1 MVRSRWFSISLVFIA
16 IALLHSPAEAAGINL
31 SWADMSSNEDGFRI
45 ERKASGGNYAQI
57 ATVAANV
64 KSYTDS
70 GVTAGVSYCYVVKA
84 YNSGGVSAPS
94 NSACVTTASS
104 TSTTTSSSGSSS
116 STTGTSTSS
125 GSSSTVPASYT
136 GGKWKDYTV
145 NVTLKSLDNDSIGVI
160 FRYVDDNNYYRFTW
174 NRSEAY
180 RRIEKRENGVLS
192 VLAQK
197 ASQYQRDTTYRIQIS
212 VQGSQIKAWIN
223 GGTPVF
229 SVTDNS
235 LDQGTIGLYSSS
247 NKGSIFD
254 DVVVTDLVSGQILL
268 SDNFNDGDY
277 TGWTMLDEA
286 GTSNAPSAWAIS
298 NGALVQSSNIGSS
311 DNTIGTFALYTKGGS
326 SDSLLTTASSSD
338 SLYTKESWT
347 DYIASVNITS
357 ADDDFIG
364 VMFRYHDNA
373 NYYRFSWKSKNT
385 GRQLEKIQNGV
396 VTVIAQDSEQYVTG
410 RTYGLKISAKGNSLQ
425 VHIDGQLVF
434 SVTDSTFA
442 GGTIALYSCYN
453 SGSIFDDVLVEDL
466 NTGNVLLR
474 DDFNDGNLRGW
485 TIIDEGNIDGPSQW
499 LVSNGALV
507 QNGNIG
513 SNDGHGTYAL
523 Y

>member
-1 MVRSRWFSISLVFIA
+1 M
-16 IALLHSPAEAAGINL
+16 HSPAVAASINL

-64 KSYTDS
+64 KSYTDPS
-70 GVTAGVSYCYVVKA
+70 VTAGVSYCYVVKA

-94 NSACVTTASS
+94 NSACTTPVASANSTTSSSSS
-104 TSTTTSSSGSSS
+104 TSTSTAGSTTSSSSG
-116 STTGTSTSS
+116 STTTST
-125 GSSSTVPASYT
+125 SYT

-197 ASQYQRDTTYRIQIS
+197 TSQYQRDTAYRIQIS
-212 VQGSQIKAWIN
+212 VQGGQIQVWIN

-254 DVVVTDLVSGQILL
+254 DVVVTDLVSGQTLL

-286 GTSNAPSAWAIS
+286 GTTNAPSAWAIS
-298 NGALVQSSNIGSS
+298 NGALVQTSNIGSS
-311 DNTIGTFALYTKGGS
+311 DNSIGTFALYTKGGS
-326 SDSLLTTASSSD
+326 TDSLYTQASSSD
-338 SLYTKESWT
+338 SLHTKGSWT
-347 DYIASVNITS
+347 DYIASVDVRST
-357 ADDDFIG
+357 DDDFIG
-364 VMFRYHDNA
+364 LMFRYHDNG
-373 NYYRFSWKSKNT
+373 NYYRFSWKTDNAR
-385 GRQLEKIQNGV
+385 RQLEKIRDGV
-396 VTVIAQDSEQYVTG
+396 VTVLAQDAVPYVSG
-410 RTYGLKISAKGNSLQ
+410 RTYGLKITAKGSALQ
-425 VHIDGQLVF
+425 VHIDGQLIF

-453 SGSIFDDVLVEDL
+453 SGSAFDNVLVQDL
-466 NTGNVLLR
+466 NGGGVLLA
-474 DDFNDGNLRGW
+474 DDYADGDLRGW
-485 TIIDEGNIDGPSQW
+485 TIMDEGSKDGPSQW
-499 LVSNGALV
+499 QVSNGILV
-507 QNGNIG
+507 QSSNIG
-513 SNDGHGTYAL
+513 SGSGHGTYAL